1 MNNFLNLLGLANRA
15 HKIVTGEILI
25 KKIRNNEINL
35 VIIASD
41 ASDNTKK
48 RFIDKCT
55 SYDVEYI
62 LASNRKE
69 LSNAIGKNN
78 RVALGIQDVG
88 FAKSLKEKIGG
99 WNYGK
104 TK

>member
-88 FAKSLKEKIGG
+88 LAKSLKEKIGG

>member
-48 RFIDKCT
+48 KFIDKCT

-78 RVALGIQDVG
+78 RVALGIQDAG

-99 WNYGK
+99 
-104 TK
+104 

>member
-99 WNYGK
+99 WTYGK